1 MEGSSNQGVVLHIKG
16 RKDIIASL
24 NYKNAR
30 KRVPLANRAV
40 KRATISAVVHVEK
53 LAQTIGD

>member
-1 MEGSSNQGVVLHIKG
+1 MEGSTNQGVVLHIKG

-30 KRVPLANRAV
+30 KRVPIANRAV
-40 KRATISAVVHVEK
+40 QRATITAVVHVDK
-53 LAQTIGD
+53 LAQAVIS